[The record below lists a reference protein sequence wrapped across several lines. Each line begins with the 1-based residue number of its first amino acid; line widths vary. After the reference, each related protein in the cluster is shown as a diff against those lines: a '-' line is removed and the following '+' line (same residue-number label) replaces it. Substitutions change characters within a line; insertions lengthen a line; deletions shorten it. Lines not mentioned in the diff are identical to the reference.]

1 MPQHLHQQQQQHSR
15 SSRQQPEM
23 TSNLRSLAGTF
34 AAKSL
39 YSIGYL
45 TGEQVI
51 RDLNRIDP
59 SSLEKFYQK
68 GIRLNYDADFESPNN
83 DVKPNQ
89 FIDPFSP
96 DLFKDEIIDIDFGAI
111 DAFTSALNAQLNA
124 EKSDHPAPQNLQFPS
139 HILTSNHAAFIDN
152 QLLLGDSS
160 VNAGDGS
167 SGINVQFI
175 SSSKDFNQSNS
186 NLNGSIFRDEGGYS
200 RSNSFGSI
208 IDIQSQSYATSQATR
223 PTRSLVIDNV
233 PNELAGLINLEDL
246 NSAINKVSADLGN
259 RQPNEQLSQAK
270 LINVLQDIVRSRQ
283 QRAGNQQQPPQQQ
296 QQQQIP
302 TNNFNTTNHSNSK
315 IYATNNSNNQYV
327 IHR

>member
-1 MPQHLHQQQQQHSR
+1 MA
-15 SSRQQPEM
+15 QQPR
-23 TSNLRSLAGTF
+23 SAPAPNLKSLAGTF

-45 TGEQVI
+45 TGDQVI
-51 RDLNRIDP
+51 RDLNRIDAA
-59 SSLEKFYQK
+59 SLEKFYQK
-68 GIRLNYDADFESPNN
+68 GIRLNYDADFEPAGN
-83 DVKPNQ
+83 DVKANQ

-124 EKSDHPAPQNLQFPS
+124 EKSGHPAPQNLQFPS
-139 HILTSNHAAFIDN
+139 HILTSNHAAI
-152 QLLLGDSS
+152 
-160 VNAGDGS
+160 AGDGS

-186 NLNGSIFRDEGGYS
+186 NLNGSIFRDEAGYS

-223 PTRSLVIDNV
+223 PTRSRVIDNV

-259 RQPNEQLSQAK
+259 SRQPNEQLSQAK
-270 LINVLQDIVRSRQ
+270 LINVLQDIVKSRQ
-283 QRAGNQQQPPQQQ
+283 QRGANQQAPNQT
-296 QQQQIP
+296 INS
-302 TNNFNTTNHSNSK
+302 NNK
-315 IYATNNSNNQYV
+315 IYATNNNPNNQYV